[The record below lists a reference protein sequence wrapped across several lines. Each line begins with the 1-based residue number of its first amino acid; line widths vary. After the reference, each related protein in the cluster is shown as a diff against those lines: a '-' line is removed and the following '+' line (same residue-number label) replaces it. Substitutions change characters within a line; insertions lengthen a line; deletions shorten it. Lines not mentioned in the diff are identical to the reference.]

1 MRNEGYRMEGEKQE
15 ALARHHAG
23 SGSDGDCDSSD
34 NNDNN
39 NNDNDNDN
47 GNDATTATTTNEQD
61 CREGKRGKVE
71 VEVDVELEVV
81 ATKKVIEEGEYGK
94 EAERKRKRWV
104 EADRNAGKKEK
115 RGLRERE
122 REISRRMGEI
132 ERRREEEI
140 DEKRRENIRGSP
152 GRYERGKAERRNS
165 KIVENVYA
173 PSGWPRFSQ
182 DLLSRQHFSLSSVP
196 LVQCMGKPLLAARS
210 RRKSQMHT
218 VHLTNDYTCLLTI
231 LPIVLSMIY

>member
-1 MRNEGYRMEGEKQE
+1 MTLRAY
-15 ALARHHAG
+15 LLF
-23 SGSDGDCDSSD
+23 
-34 NNDNN
+34 
-39 NNDNDNDN
+39 
-47 GNDATTATTTNEQD
+47 
-61 CREGKRGKVE
+61 V
-71 VEVDVELEVV
+71 
-81 ATKKVIEEGEYGK
+81 
-94 EAERKRKRWV
+94 KRKL
-104 EADRNAGKKEK
+104 EFYKFINALTNIIPYSYSRVRRLKLESWIVIRKNGE
-115 RGLRERE
+115 RGGGSKRERE

-231 LPIVLSMIY
+231 IPIVLSMIY

>member
-1 MRNEGYRMEGEKQE
+1 MTLRAYLLFVKHKLKFYKFIN
-15 ALARHHAG
+15 AL
-23 SGSDGDCDSSD
+23 
-34 NNDNN
+34 
-39 NNDNDNDN
+39 
-47 GNDATTATTTNEQD
+47 TNIIPYSYS
-61 CREGKRGKVE
+61 RVRRLK
-71 VEVDVELEVV
+71 LESWI
-81 ATKKVIEEGEYGK
+81 VI
-94 EAERKRKRWV
+94 RK
-104 EADRNAGKKEK
+104 NGKKEGG
-115 RGLRERE
+115 REGERERE

-218 VHLTNDYTCLLTI
+218 VHLTNDYTYLLTN